1 VGGRSDSK
9 KHVKAIADA
18 LKDDPDLILA
28 TDPDREGE
36 AISWHLKE
44 ALEKRK
50 AIKKGSTVRRVTFNA
65 ITKDAVTQA
74 MAEPRDVDMELVEA
88 YLARRALDYLV
99 GFNLSPVLW
108 RKLPGAKSA
117 GRVQSVALRI
127 IVDREMEIEAFR
139 PREYWSVRAV
149 LETPRGKSFEARL
162 VAMGGKKLDRYD
174 LGTEAEAGL
183 AVKAV
188 SSRALAVTGVEAKP
202 ATRNPAPPFMTSTL
216 QQEASRK
223 FGFGAK
229 QTMSAAQRL
238 YEAGHIT
245 YMRTDGIDMAPE
257 AVTAARD
264 AIGARYGSDY
274 VPGKPRIYK
283 NKAKNAQEA
292 HECIRPTDM
301 AKAPGELK
309 LSEDDQRKLYDLI
322 WKRTI
327 ASQMEAARLERTTI
341 TVASRRRGGAARDR
355 PGGPV
360 RRVPQGLRR
369 RPRRRG

>member
-1 VGGRSDSK
+1 
-9 KHVKAIADA
+9 
-18 LKDDPDLILA
+18 
-28 TDPDREGE
+28 
-36 AISWHLKE
+36 
-44 ALEKRK
+44 
-50 AIKKGSTVRRVTFNA
+50 
-65 ITKDAVTQA
+65 

-99 GFNLSPVLW
+99 GFTLSPVLW

-149 LETPRGKSFEARL
+149 LETPRGQSFEARL

-174 LGTEAEAGL
+174 LATEAEAGL

-264 AIGARYGSDY
+264 AIAARYGADY
-274 VPGKPRIYK
+274 VPGSRASTRTRPRTRRK
-283 NKAKNAQEA
+283 RMNASGP
-292 HECIRPTDM
+292 PTC
-301 AKAPGELK
+301 
-309 LSEDDQRKLYDLI
+309 R
-322 WKRTI
+322 
-327 ASQMEAARLERTTI
+327 
-341 TVASRRRGGAARDR
+341 RRRGAETVGGR
-355 PGGPV
+355 PA
-360 RRVPQGLRR
+360 QAL
-369 RPRRRG
+369 